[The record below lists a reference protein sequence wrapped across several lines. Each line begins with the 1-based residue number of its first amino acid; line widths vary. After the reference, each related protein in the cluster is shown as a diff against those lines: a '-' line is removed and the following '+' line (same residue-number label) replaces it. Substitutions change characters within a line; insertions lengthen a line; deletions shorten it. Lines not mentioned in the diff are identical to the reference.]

1 MRMSKQ
7 RKGLV
12 PELRFSGFSEQWEVK
27 ALAPYLKQHSIKVPS
42 STELDVFSSTREG
55 LKSQNEYFDGSNLT
69 NKGEYG
75 VVPEGYFV
83 YRHMSD
89 DNIFK
94 FNINKLGKQIAVSK
108 EYPVFKTQ
116 NLDPGFLLNVL
127 NEGRAFKAFAASQK
141 KGGTRTRLYFKTLG
155 TFELPLPSPKEQQKI
170 ADCLASID
178 ELITLHTKKLGALK
192 AHTKGLMQQLFPTA
206 RENVPKLRFP
216 EFRGKEDWIDTVL
229 ADLCEMQAGKFVK
242 ASEIC
247 ELRTEGL
254 YPCYGGN
261 GLRGF
266 TKTYTHDGTYSLI
279 GRQGA
284 LCGNV
289 TLVGN
294 KFHATEHAVV
304 VTPKEGVRTDW
315 LYFLLIYLE
324 LNRYATGQAQ
334 PGLSVENLNKVELKF
349 TSLEEEQRK
358 IASLLSTSQE
368 LIDNQILKIEQLR
381 THKKGLMQKL
391 FPAMDEVK

>member
-1 MRMSKQ
+1 MSKQ
-7 RKGLV
+7 RKELV
-12 PELRFSGFSEQWEVK
+12 PELRFSGFSEPWEFK
-27 ALAPYLKQHSIKVPS
+27 ALAPYLKQHIKKVPS

-55 LKSQNEYFDGSNLT
+55 LKSQNEYFDGSNLA

-141 KGGTRTRLYFKTLG
+141 KGGTRTRLYFKTLC

-178 ELITLHTKKLGALK
+178 ELITLHTKKLDALK
-192 AHTKGLMQQLFPTA
+192 DHTKGLMKQLFPTDG
-206 RENVPKLRFP
+206 ENVPKLRFP
-216 EFRGKEDWIDTVL
+216 EFRGKEDWVGTVL

-247 ELRTEGL
+247 ELRKEGL

-289 TLVGN
+289 TLAGN

-315 LYFLLIYLE
+315 LYFMLIYLE

-381 THKKGLMQKL
+381 AHKKGLMQKL
-391 FPAMDEVK
+391 FPAMDEVN